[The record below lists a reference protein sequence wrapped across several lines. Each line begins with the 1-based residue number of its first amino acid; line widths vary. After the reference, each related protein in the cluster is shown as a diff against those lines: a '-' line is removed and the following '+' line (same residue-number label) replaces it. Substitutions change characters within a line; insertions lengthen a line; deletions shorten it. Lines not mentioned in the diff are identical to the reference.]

1 MMSIGLVGMS
11 LCFAVAGVLQ
21 AYLERYLGQPYIIS
35 QQPIRFWMLLVFLH
49 GLLVLGGAAHVAMH
63 LLRLRP
69 PPAPR

>member
-35 QQPIRFWMLLVFLH
+35 QQPIRFWMLP
-49 GLLVLGGAAHVAMH
+49 AAALQAGEVAAKRGSADST
-63 LLRLRP
+63 LK
-69 PPAPR
+69 